1 MRFSTAMGVSIG
13 LHAVLAAGLVAY
25 IKYVPGPTTLATP
38 DLSSVELS
46 FAEEDDATASVAP
59 ALPAPP
65 PLEPPVPP
73 EEKPPEAE
81 MPDEPPPPDPDA
93 PSIPEPE
100 LEHERME
107 TPEVPPEEKPKDVE
121 KPREAEPPPAP
132 PAPAVAP
139 KQAKVDAPPKPRKA
153 IRPEYPKGA
162 RQRGEQGDVV
172 LEIRVGESGSVERVE
187 VVSSCGFSE
196 LDEAAVRAAKAARFT
211 PAKSG
216 SRSVASTA
224 RLTLTFR
231 LK

>member
-1 MRFSTAMGVSIG
+1 MRFSTAMAVSIG
-13 LHAVLAAGLVAY
+13 LHCVLAAGLAAY
-25 IKYVPGPTTLATP
+25 IKYAPGPTTLATL

-59 ALPAPP
+59 SLPAPP
-65 PLEPPVPP
+65 LLEPPDPP
-73 EEKPPEAE
+73 DEKPPEAE

-100 LEHERME
+100 MEHERME

-121 KPREAEPPPAP
+121 KPRETPPPAP

-153 IRPEYPKGA
+153 IRPEYPKGP

-172 LEIRVGESGSVERVE
+172 LEIRVTESGNVDRVE
-187 VVSSCGFSE
+187 VVSSCGYAE

>member
-1 MRFSTAMGVSIG
+1 MRFSTAIVVSVG
-13 LHAVLAAGLVAY
+13 LHAALAAGLAAY
-25 IKYVPGPTTLATP
+25 IRYAPSPTTLATL

-59 ALPAPP
+59 SMPAPP
-65 PLEPPVPP
+65 PAEPPVPP
-73 EEKPPEAE
+73 AEKPPEAAT
-81 MPDEPPPPDPDA
+81 PDEPPPPDPDA
-93 PSIPEPE
+93 SSIPEPE
-100 LEHERME
+100 PERERME
-107 TPEVPPEEKPKDVE
+107 TPEVPPEERPKE
-121 KPREAEPPPAP
+121 AERPREAAPPAP

-139 KQAKVDAPPKPRKA
+139 RQAKVDAPPKPRRA
-153 IRPEYPKGA
+153 IRPEYPKGS

-172 LEIRVGESGSVERVE
+172 LEIRVTESGTVDRVD
-187 VVSSCGFSE
+187 VVSSCGFPE

-231 LK
+231 LR

>member
-1 MRFSTAMGVSIG
+1 MAVSIG
-13 LHAVLAAGLVAY
+13 LHCVLAAGLAAY
-25 IKYVPGPTTLATP
+25 IKYAPGPTTLATL

-59 ALPAPP
+59 SLPAPP
-65 PLEPPVPP
+65 PLLEPPDPP
-73 EEKPPEAE
+73 DEKPPEAE

-93 PSIPEPE
+93 PSIPKPEPE
-100 LEHERME
+100 RERME
-107 TPEVPPEEKPKDVE
+107 PLDVPPEEKPKEVE
-121 KPREAEPPPAP
+121 KPRETPPPAP

-153 IRPEYPKGA
+153 IRPEYPKGP

-172 LEIRVGESGSVERVE
+172 LEIRVTESGNVDRVE
-187 VVSSCGFSE
+187 VVSSCGFPE

>member
-1 MRFSTAMGVSIG
+1 MRFSTAMAVSIG
-13 LHAVLAAGLVAY
+13 LHCLLAAGLAAY
-25 IKYVPGPTTLATP
+25 INYAPGPTTLATL

-46 FAEEDDATASVAP
+46 FAEEDDASASVAP
-59 ALPAPP
+59 SLPAPP

-73 EEKPPEAE
+73 DEKPPESE

-93 PSIPEPE
+93 PSMPKPEPE
-100 LEHERME
+100 RERME
-107 TPEVPPEEKPKDVE
+107 PLDVLPEEKPKEVE
-121 KPREAEPPPAP
+121 KPRETPPPAP

-153 IRPEYPKGA
+153 IRPEYPKGP

-172 LEIRVGESGSVERVE
+172 LEIRVTESGNVDRVE
-187 VVSSCGFSE
+187 VVSSCGFPE
-196 LDEAAVRAAKAARFT
+196 LDEAAERAAKAARFT

-224 RLTLTFR
+224 WLTLTFR